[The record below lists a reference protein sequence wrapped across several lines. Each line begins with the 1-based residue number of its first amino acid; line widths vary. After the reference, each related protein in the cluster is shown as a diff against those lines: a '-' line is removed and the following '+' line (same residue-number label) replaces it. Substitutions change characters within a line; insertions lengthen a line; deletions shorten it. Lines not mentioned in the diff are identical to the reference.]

1 MSSETAAKPRRT
13 QEERSATTRKALL
26 DATIDCLAEDG
37 YAALTTTRV
46 AARAG
51 VSRGAQ
57 VHHFPTKGA
66 LVAEAIGH
74 LAERAAEE
82 MIEATKDRPRPI
94 SVADTLDL
102 LWESFRGPVF
112 QAVIQFSA
120 ASPPEPEVRES
131 LHTLDQAI
139 TRMVHDFGP
148 VLFGESARE
157 PGFEDAVFTAFN
169 TMSGLALNYRV
180 SQLDDA
186 LMTARWSRT
195 KAQLLRLF
203 DLP

>member
-1 MSSETAAKPRRT
+1 MSSETAAKPRRI
-13 QEERSATTRKALL
+13 QEERSAATRKALL

-37 YAALTTTRV
+37 YAALTTTKV

-51 VSRGAQ
+51 VSRG
-57 VHHFPTKGA
+57 PGA
-66 LVAEAIGH
+66 PLPH
-74 LAERAAEE
+74 Q
-82 MIEATKDRPRPI
+82 
-94 SVADTLDL
+94 
-102 LWESFRGPVF
+102 GPVF

-120 ASPPEPEVRES
+120 AGPPEPEVRES

-169 TMSGLALNYRV
+169 AMSGPTLNHRV
-180 SQLDDA
+180 SQLDEA

-195 KAQLLRLF
+195 NAQLLRLF
-203 DLP
+203 DLR